1 MSRPRP
7 EKLKEALIDEA
18 FAVIEESGVE
28 GLSLREVARRLG
40 VSHQAPYKHFPSRD
54 HILAAVVARCFQEFA
69 AHLEA
74 RPRRQDPFADLG
86 EMGLAYLAYARENP
100 LKYRLMFNSPLP
112 EGAEHVEMLAEA
124 RYGFALLHE
133 RLKTMAL
140 RDPGDGI
147 AEPAKHDALFIL
159 STLHGFASL
168 MQSDVLDT
176 IGLEDAERQ
185 VARDRMMRRL
195 GLALT

>member
-1 MSRPRP
+1 MPRP
-7 EKLKEALIDEA
+7 KPDRLKETLIDEA

-54 HILAAVVARCFQEFA
+54 HILAAVVARCFEEFA

-74 RPRRQDPFADLG
+74 RPTRSDPFEDLG
-86 EMGLAYLAYARENP
+86 QMGLAYLEYAQANP

-112 EGAEHVEMLAEA
+112 DVTEHKEMLEHAQH
-124 RYGFALLHE
+124 GFSLLHR
-133 RLKTMAL
+133 RLQTMTL
-140 RDPGDGI
+140 RDPGDAI
-147 AEPAKHDALFIL
+147 AEPEKHDALFIL

-176 IGLEDAERQ
+176 IGLTEDERK
-185 VARDRMMRRL
+185 VALDRMMRRL
-195 GLALT
+195 GLALA

>member
-1 MSRPRP
+1 M
-7 EKLKEALIDEA
+7 IDEA
-18 FAVIEESGVE
+18 FAVIEEKGVE

-54 HILAAVVARCFQEFA
+54 HILAAVVARCFEEFA

-74 RPRRQDPFADLG
+74 RPTRSDPFEDLG
-86 EMGLAYLAYARENP
+86 EMGLAYLGYARLNP

-112 EGAEHVEMLAEA
+112 DGAEHKEMLAQA
-124 RYGFALLHE
+124 QYGFALLHD

-140 RDPGDGI
+140 RDPGGTI
-147 AEPAKHDALFIL
+147 TEPAKHDALFIL

-168 MQSDVLDT
+168 MQSDVLGT
-176 IGLEDAERQ
+176 IGLGDEERE
-185 VARDRMMRRL
+185 VALDRMMRRL
-195 GLALT
+195 GMALV

>member
-1 MSRPRP
+1 MPKARPDS
-7 EKLKEALIDEA
+7 LKDALIDEA

-40 VSHQAPYKHFPSRD
+40 VSHQAPYKHFASRD
-54 HILAAVVARCFQEFA
+54 HILAAVVARCFEEFA

-74 RPRRQDPFADLG
+74 RPKRADPFEDLG
-86 EMGLAYLAYARENP
+86 EMGLSYLSYAQANP

-112 EGAEHVEMLAEA
+112 DGAEHTEMLAQA
-124 RYGFALLHE
+124 QYGFALLHD

-140 RDPGDGI
+140 RDPGGAI

-176 IGLEDAERQ
+176 IGLGDDERE
-185 VARDRMMRRL
+185 VALGRMMRRL
-195 GLALT
+195 GMALV

>member
-7 EKLKEALIDEA
+7 DSLKDALIDEA

-54 HILAAVVARCFQEFA
+54 HILAAVVARCFEDFA

-74 RPRRQDPFADLG
+74 RSVRSDPFEDLG
-86 EMGLAYLAYARENP
+86 EMGLAYLHYAQDNP

-112 EGAEHVEMLAEA
+112 NGVEHKEMLGQAQ
-124 RYGFALLHE
+124 YGFSLLHD
-133 RLKTMAL
+133 RLRSMTL
-140 RDPGDGI
+140 RDPGGQI
-147 AEPAKHDALFIL
+147 EAPEKHDALFIL

-176 IGLEDAERQ
+176 IGLAEAERK
-185 VARDRMMRRL
+185 VALDRMMRRL
-195 GLALT
+195 SLALV